1 MPIPPPIC
9 PPVDPA
15 GLRPLVTARVLY
27 ADTDKMGIAYHAAYF
42 RYLELARVEL
52 IRGAGVPYTELE
64 DAGLA
69 LPLSDAGVR
78 YLAPALYD
86 DLMTIEIG
94 LSLVTR
100 VRVHF
105 DYRVRVLAG
114 DRRGLDPEDRRAEAD
129 RPGPGRFECAVFVR
143 CEVAFGSDD
152 PEQLRPPR
160 RRTAGLQVRGERRE
174 CGGQRCRVLRERAE

>member
-114 DRRGLDPEDRRAEAD
+114 DRRGLEHDLDLLMAQTRHA
-129 RPGPGRFECAVFVR
+129 CV
-143 CEVAFGSDD
+143 
-152 PEQLRPPR
+152 
-160 RRTAGLQVRGERRE
+160 RRE
-174 CGGQRCRVLRERAE
+174 DARPDRLPIPVYDVLRACVSASSRPES